1 MESFLRDYGSII
13 DETSMNKEENHKKD
27 LNDIVFDDKHYDIKS
42 LKYIPKRCKVSKRER
57 EGKLIIELN
66 QDYTN

>member
-1 MESFLRDYGSII
+1 MEAFLSDHRSII
-13 DETSMNKEENHKKD
+13 DETSMNKKENHKKD

-57 EGKLIIELN
+57 
-66 QDYTN
+66 